1 MLLGLTLLT
10 LAAVMLAT
18 GAELFV
24 RNAARTARSLG
35 LSLLAVGLLLAGAEP
50 EEALTGV
57 IASAGGRGGLAAGD
71 AIGANITMLTAVLGM
86 AALLRP
92 LPVGRRVRRYAI
104 GSALA
109 GGVALLVLADQRVS
123 RVEGLLLLAGFVAAV
138 AAIWWLERSPPLIGE
153 LAEIADDGVDDPDGA
168 EDGVDDPDG
177 ADGGP
182 GRRGPLLSLLGLAL
196 MTAGGAVAVTGA
208 SRLVDALAVRDTVVG
223 LTALALA
230 TTAELFALVLA
241 ASRHDVP
248 EVAVAGLVGA
258 VGYNATVSLGLAAV
272 VRPMDAP
279 GIRPAAAAAA
289 LLPLLLALPTGRGG
303 RLGRPLGAVLVVGYL
318 AYLAVTL
325 A

>member
-1 MLLGLTLLT
+1 MLLGLTLLA
-10 LAAVMLAT
+10 LAAAMLAA

-71 AIGANITMLTAVLGM
+71 AIGANITMLTAVLGT

-109 GGVALLVLADQRVS
+109 GGFALLVLADQRVG
-123 RVEGLLLLAGFVAAV
+123 RVEGLLLLIGFVALV
-138 AAIWWLERSPPLIGE
+138 AAVWWLERSPPLIGE
-153 LAEIADDGVDDPDGA
+153 LTEIADDADRAQDTDDTGN
-168 EDGVDDPDG
+168 GS
-177 ADGGP
+177 
-182 GRRGPLLSLLGLAL
+182 GRRGLLLSLLGLAL

-208 SRLVDALAVRDTVVG
+208 TRLVDALAVRDTAVG

-272 VRPMDAP
+272 VRPLDAP
-279 GIRPAAAAAA
+279 GIRPAAAVAA
-289 LLPLLLALPTGRGG
+289 LLPLLLALPTGRGR
-303 RLGRPLGAVLVVGYL
+303 RLGRRLGAVLVVGYL
-318 AYLAVTL
+318 AYLALTL
-325 A
+325 T

>member
-1 MLLGLTLLT
+1 MLLGLTLLA
-10 LAAVMLAT
+10 LAAVMLAA

-71 AIGANITMLTAVLGM
+71 AIGANITMLTAVLGT

-109 GGVALLVLADQRVS
+109 GGFALLVLADQRVG
-123 RVEGLLLLAGFVAAV
+123 RVEGLLLLTGFVALV
-138 AAIWWLERSPPLIGE
+138 AAVWWLERGPPLIGE
-153 LAEIADDGVDDPDGA
+153 LAEIADDADRAQDTDGT
-168 EDGVDDPDG
+168 GNG
-177 ADGGP
+177 SGG
-182 GRRGPLLSLLGLAL
+182 RGPLLSLLGLAL
-196 MTAGGAVAVTGA
+196 MTAGGALAVTGA
-208 SRLVDALAVRDTVVG
+208 TRLVDALAVRDTAVG

-272 VRPMDAP
+272 VRPLDAP
-279 GIRPAAAAAA
+279 GIRPAAAVAA
-289 LLPLLLALPTGRGG
+289 LLPLLLALPIGRGG
-303 RLGRPLGAVLVVGYL
+303 RPGRPLGAALVIGYL
-318 AYLAVTL
+318 AYLALTL
-325 A
+325 T

>member
-168 EDGVDDPDG
+168 DD
-177 ADGGP
+177 GP

-279 GIRPAAAAAA
+279 GIRPAAAVAA
-289 LLPLLLALPTGRGG
+289 LLPLLLALPTGCGG